1 MVNIVKTIES
11 TIKTDLRQMKFL
23 KRQLKTNPSEI
34 NKLRQST
41 LVPERM
47 IAPIHAAVQTENIEI
62 LQHILA
68 MKDVYH
74 GKLAIVRTCLNRN
87 LEVGVIWLAVY
98 ENPKN
103 LDILKLLLE
112 HIQRPLVVM
121 IEFPELGMLLPGC
134 LVCAVENERLDIVEL
149 LLGKADILE
158 REVNFGSLA
167 SFNGEVG
174 KLFSLT
180 YCLAIAVVANKPGL
194 FRQLLLLPSFRV
206 NDLYQLLPYK
216 EKLVTLLDFAGIHKR
231 LEMCK
236 EMEQILADALT
247 QARLDAERI
256 ADKIAHLM
264 KSKKEK
270 PCPKLENY
278 KKRVVSHENDNLEGN
293 ECKEKNNNHEDET
306 DTVVSRVKKLKY
318 CWNCENISKYTCSG
332 CRKARYCE
340 EKCQWDDWE
349 SHKEYC
355 LVRMNQIAF
364 KEFEFL
370 SASLFE

>member
-1 MVNIVKTIES
+1 
-11 TIKTDLRQMKFL
+11 
-23 KRQLKTNPSEI
+23 
-34 NKLRQST
+34 
-41 LVPERM
+41 
-47 IAPIHAAVQTENIEI
+47 
-62 LQHILA
+62 
-68 MKDVYH
+68 MKDVHH

-112 HIQRPLVVM
+112 QIQRPLVVM

-134 LVCAVENERLDIVEL
+134 LACALENERLDIVEL

-158 REVNFGSLA
+158 REVNLGSSA

-180 YCLAIAVVANKPGL
+180 NCLAIAVVANKPGL
-194 FRQLLLLPSFRV
+194 FRQLLLLPSFCV

-216 EKLVTLLDFAGIHKR
+216 EKLITLLDFAGIHKR

-236 EMEQILADALT
+236 EMEQTLADALT

-256 ADKIAHLM
+256 ADKIALLM

-270 PCPKLENY
+270 PCQKLENY
-278 KKRVVSHENDNLEGN
+278 KKRVVSHENDNLEGRLS
-293 ECKEKNNNHEDET
+293 
-306 DTVVSRVKKLKY
+306 TVRRNANGMIGRVTRSTAL
-318 CWNCENISKYTCSG
+318 
-332 CRKARYCE
+332 
-340 EKCQWDDWE
+340 
-349 SHKEYC
+349 
-355 LVRMNQIAF
+355 
-364 KEFEFL
+364 
-370 SASLFE
+370 